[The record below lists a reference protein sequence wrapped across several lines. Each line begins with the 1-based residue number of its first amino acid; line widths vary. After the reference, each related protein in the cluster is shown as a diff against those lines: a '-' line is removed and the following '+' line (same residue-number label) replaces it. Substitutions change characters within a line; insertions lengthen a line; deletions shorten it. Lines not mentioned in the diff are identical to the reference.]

1 MQYNN
6 NNNWKLLYNNNNNWK
21 LFHQND
27 VDTET
32 LQMRYRT
39 GYLYVYRFS
48 KKNPNLPKLP
58 IWGFHRG
65 DNNFLE
71 FIVDKMKL
79 LQLVLDFYRELRT
92 VAILSTWVV
101 CLTLYNG
108 IFQNKK
114 HSFEQNGN
122 LILLLAQYL
131 VQVKSQN

>member
-6 NNNWKLLYNNNNNWK
+6 NNNWKL
-21 LFHQND
+21 FCQND

-32 LQMRYRT
+32 LQMRYHT

-48 KKNPNLPKLP
+48 KQTPNLPKLP
-58 IWGFHRG
+58 IWCFRRG

-92 VAILSTWVV
+92 VAILSTYGWSASPWVV

-108 IFQNKK
+108 IFLNKK
-114 HSFEQNGN
+114 LNNMVTS
-122 LILLLAQYL
+122 YYC
-131 VQVKSQN
+131 

>member
-6 NNNWKLLYNNNNNWK
+6 NNNWKL
-21 LFHQND
+21 FRQND

-48 KKNPNLPKLP
+48 KKNPNLSKLP

-71 FIVDKMKL
+71 FTVDKMKL
-79 LQLVLDFYRELRT
+79 LQLVLDFFWELRT
-92 VAILSTWVV
+92 VAIQTTWVV
-101 CLTLYNG
+101 CLTRYNG
-108 IFQNKK
+108 VFQNKK
-114 HSFEQNGN
+114 RSSEQYGN

-131 VQVKSQN
+131 VRVKSQN